1 MIMETETETRE
12 KEAVRP
18 HSAVIVTEPNS
29 EKDDFKRLLFDLWLE
44 QTEQMG

>member
-1 MIMETETETRE
+1 MISETVTDTRE
-12 KEAVRP
+12 KRDPV
-18 HSAVIVTEPNS
+18 VIEQDSDT